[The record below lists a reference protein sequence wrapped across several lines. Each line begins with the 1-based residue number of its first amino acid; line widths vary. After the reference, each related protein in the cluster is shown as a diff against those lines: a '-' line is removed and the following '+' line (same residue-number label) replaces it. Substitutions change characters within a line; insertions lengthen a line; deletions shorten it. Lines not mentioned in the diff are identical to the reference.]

1 MKESLKKAQANY
13 QKKCKVYNI
22 RINTETEA
30 DLLAWMQ
37 EGSAATRIKKLIRDD
52 IKARERAKS
61 VSYELEDGAVIIEKV
76 IPGVHPIY
84 EYYLAGNYFFGTPEP
99 MLKEELQQLYNNGY
113 FDYSENHLD

>member
-37 EGSAATRIKKLIRDD
+37 EGRAATRIKKLIRDD
-52 IKARERAKS
+52 IKARERSIKRKIS
-61 VSYELEDGAVIIEKV
+61 LKDGAEIIETYTLAAGG
-76 IPGVHPIY
+76 IPCF
-84 EYYLAGNYFFGTPEP
+84 EYYYNDNFIFGVPEP
-99 MLKEELQQLYNNGY
+99 MQKEELQDLYDIGY
-113 FDYSENHLD
+113 FDN

>member
-37 EGSAATRIKKLIRDD
+37 EGKAATRIKKLIRDD
-52 IKARERAKS
+52 IQARQNDKTI
-61 VSYELEDGAVIIEKV
+61 SYKMEDGAEIIEKFV
-76 IPGVHPIY
+76 PGPWTAY
-84 EYYLAGNYFFGTPEP
+84 EYYFKDNFIFGTPEP
-99 MLKEELQQLYNNGY
+99 MSKKDLQDLYNTGY
-113 FDYSENHLD
+113 FNKY